1 MPSTWHSSKYSLED
15 LSWDEIRNLPV
26 PELGCSFGGA
36 CESLRKNWY
45 KFKAQK
51 REGDRGWDT
60 ILRINRI
67 QRALGLEPLT
77 EFSDG
82 PPIEWVIQQL
92 DLEEGFE
99 QSGEELELR
108 YEEDNQDLSEPSE
121 IEGEDPEYAQLRKE
135 ERESALADAGIDP
148 YESEEEKQER
158 KEQSDWF

>member
-1 MPSTWHSSKYSLED
+1 
-15 LSWDEIRNLPV
+15 V
-26 PELGCSFGGA
+26 PELGCSFGAA

-51 REGDRGWDT
+51 SEGDRGWDT

-77 EFSDG
+77 EFRDG

-92 DLEEGFE
+92 NLEEGFE
-99 QSGEELELR
+99 QSSGEELELKF
-108 YEEDNQDLSEPSE
+108 EEENQDLAE
-121 IEGEDPEYAQLRKE
+121 IEGEDPEYAQLRAE
-135 ERESALADAGIDP
+135 ERESALEDAGIDP
-148 YESEEEKQER
+148 YESEQEKQER